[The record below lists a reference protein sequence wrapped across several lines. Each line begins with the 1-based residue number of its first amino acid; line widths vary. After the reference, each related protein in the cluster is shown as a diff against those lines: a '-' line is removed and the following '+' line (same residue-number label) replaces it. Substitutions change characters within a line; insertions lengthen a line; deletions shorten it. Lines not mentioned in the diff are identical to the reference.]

1 MEINTLPTE
10 LLEQIFEK
18 ITYERKC
25 AQRANLR
32 QIALVCKRWST
43 IIIPMIWKE
52 MEIIG
57 TFRTM
62 KSTAFSFYRHIIN
75 PNCECGRYIQT
86 LKLHDAPFWPICMA
100 KLLTACPYIV
110 NLSIISYRPERSK
123 KVDLLEHILRVLPNL
138 RRLDLSRSHN
148 YFGED
153 NIQQAIN
160 SRKDLY
166 IKATRVC
173 PQSKGKNRIPW
184 MYGSEEYDGKKW
196 NCSYCKSGKY
206 AKLD

>member
-10 LLEQIFEK
+10 LLEQIFEN

-25 AQRANLR
+25 VQRAKFR
-32 QIALVCKRWST
+32 QIALVCKRWSA

-52 MEIIG
+52 MEITGSLRIE
-57 TFRTM
+57 

-75 PNCECGRYIQT
+75 PNCEWGRYIQA

-110 NLSIISYRPERSK
+110 NLSIISYRPVGSK

-138 RRLDLSRSHN
+138 GRLDLSRSHH

-153 NIQQAIN
+153 NIQQVIN
-160 SRKDLY
+160 NRKDLY
-166 IKATRVC
+166 IKATRIC
-173 PQSKGKNRIPW
+173 PQSKGKNHIPW
-184 MYGSEEYDGKKW
+184 MYVSEEYDGKKW
-196 NCSYCKSGKY
+196 NCPYCKSGKY
-206 AKLD
+206 DK

>member
-10 LLEQIFEK
+10 LLKQIFKK

-25 AQRANLR
+25 AQHANFR
-32 QIALVCKRWST
+32 QIALVCKKWSA

-57 TFRTM
+57 SFRTM

-75 PNCECGRYIQT
+75 PNCKWGRYIQI
-86 LKLHDAPFWPICMA
+86 LKLHDAPFWPICMV

-110 NLSIISYRPERSK
+110 NLSIISYKPERSK
-123 KVDLLEHILRVLPNL
+123 KVNLLGHILRVLPNL

-160 SRKDLY
+160 SHKDLY
-166 IKATRVC
+166 IKVLEIVL
-173 PQSKGKNRIPW
+173 KVKEKI
-184 MYGSEEYDGKKW
+184 
-196 NCSYCKSGKY
+196 
-206 AKLD
+206 